1 MSRFRNRFTGAVV
14 DVDDSRDGSL
24 GARWE
29 RVDSTPDPAPA
40 PAPVLEPVDPAP
52 VPGPSDVDGDPS
64 PDAEGS

>member
-29 RVDSTPDPAPA
+29 RVDSTPAPDPA
-40 PAPVLEPVDPAP
+40 LEPVDPAP
-52 VPGPSDVDGDPS
+52 PSDVDGDPS

>member
-1 MSRFRNRFTGAVV
+1 MSRFRNRYTGAIA

-29 RVDSTPDPAPA
+29 RVDSTPAPD

-52 VPGPSDVDGDPS
+52 VLEPSDVDGDPS

>member
-29 RVDSTPDPAPA
+29 RVDSTPDPD
-40 PAPVLEPVDPAP
+40 LEPVDPAP
-52 VPGPSDVDGDPS
+52 VLEPSDVDGDPS

>member
-1 MSRFRNRFTGAVV
+1 MSRFRNRYTGAVV

-29 RVDSTPDPAPA
+29 RVDSTPDPAP
-40 PAPVLEPVDPAP
+40 VLEPVDPAP
-52 VPGPSDVDGDPS
+52 VLEPSDVDGDPS

>member
-29 RVDSTPDPAPA
+29 RVDSTP
-40 PAPVLEPVDPAP
+40 APVLEPVDPAP

>member
-29 RVDSTPDPAPA
+29 RVDSTPDPAP
-40 PAPVLEPVDPAP
+40 VLEPVDPAP
-52 VPGPSDVDGDPS
+52 VPEPSDVDDDPS
-64 PDAEGS
+64 PEAEGS

>member
-1 MSRFRNRFTGAVV
+1 MSRFRNRFTGAIV

-29 RVDSTPDPAPA
+29 RVDSTPDPD

-52 VPGPSDVDGDPS
+52 PSDVDGDPS
-64 PDAEGS
+64 PGAEGS